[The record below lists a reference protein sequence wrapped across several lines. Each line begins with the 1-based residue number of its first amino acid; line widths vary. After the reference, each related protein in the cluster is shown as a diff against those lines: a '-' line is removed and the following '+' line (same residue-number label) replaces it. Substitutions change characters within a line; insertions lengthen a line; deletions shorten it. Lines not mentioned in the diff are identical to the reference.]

1 MGKTDLIPFK
11 INVPTAL
18 HLPEITTQL
27 ALRIRPVDKSE
38 YQRMKNEK
46 IDIAMMA
53 EPRIIRRAVKMRMS
67 RQKKKQMQP
76 DSQQNPLN
84 GGKRQKAINA

>member
-1 MGKTDLIPFK
+1 
-11 INVPTAL
+11 
-18 HLPEITTQL
+18 
-27 ALRIRPVDKSE
+27 
-38 YQRMKNEK
+38 MKK

>member
-11 INVPTAL
+11 IIVPTAL

-27 ALRIRPVDKSE
+27 ALRIRPVDKPE

-46 IDIAMMA
+46 
-53 EPRIIRRAVKMRMS
+53 
-67 RQKKKQMQP
+67 
-76 DSQQNPLN
+76 N
-84 GGKRQKAINA
+84 

>member
-1 MGKTDLIPFK
+1 MFRRHCTC
-11 INVPTAL
+11 
-18 HLPEITTQL
+18 Q
-27 ALRIRPVDKSE
+27 KSQHNSRYAYAPWTSRNISE
-38 YQRMKNEK
+38 WKMKK

>member
-1 MGKTDLIPFK
+1 
-11 INVPTAL
+11 
-18 HLPEITTQL
+18 
-27 ALRIRPVDKSE
+27 
-38 YQRMKNEK
+38 
-46 IDIAMMA
+46 MMA

-67 RQKKKQMQP
+67 RQITNQMQT